1 MQSIAHL
8 SGLYTVYSFLM
19 LLIIGFD
26 GATFDLIR
34 PWAAEGHLPNLAR
47 LMDQGVTADLAST
60 LPPVTSPAWPTFMT
74 GVNPGKH
81 GVFDFIQPHGEN
93 FTLVNSTRIRQP
105 TMWQRLSEAGYR
117 VGVLNVP
124 VTYPP
129 QPVNGFMVTDILS
142 PRNATIS
149 YPADLVSRYENEI
162 GPDGQPLGPYRIAP
176 DVHYKPGNEAE
187 FIDDIYSLINAH
199 GRWAIKLM
207 ESEPVDVLMVHFIAM
222 DVAKHAL
229 WRFMDHTHSQYEPS
243 PYEHAI
249 RDGYALVDSYIG
261 QLMDRLPA
269 DSDTIVM
276 SDHGFGPLKNMVNLN
291 MFFLEKGL
299 MHLKPDVS
307 TQLKALAFRHG
318 ITPSSAYQWVARLGM
333 QNVVAR
339 VSKKARNDVVGK
351 FLSFDSV
358 DWSRTIAYSMG
369 HVGQVYL
376 NLEGRE
382 PHGIVREEDYDRRL
396 QEVITALGDLRDEDG
411 TPIVTNL
418 EPGHTVYHGPYRDK
432 GPDLHLELDHYA
444 MIACPLFAT
453 EGKVM
458 TNQIRGDSGCHR
470 REGIFIAQGAGIRQ
484 DVTLPEA
491 SILDLA
497 PTIMHLLGEP
507 VPQIMDGRV
516 LEEIFTEPSAVVYDD
531 KDGELTQ
538 VNEEAGF
545 SADEADQIEER
556 LRGLGYL

>member
-1 MQSIAHL
+1 M
-8 SGLYTVYSFLM
+8 T

-26 GATFDLIR
+26 GATFDLIK
-34 PWAAEGHLPNLAR
+34 PWARDGYLPNLAR
-47 LMDQGVTADLAST
+47 LMDEGATADLAST

-81 GVFDFIQPHGEN
+81 GVFDFIQPHGDN

-105 TMWQRLSEAGYR
+105 TLWQRLSALGYR

-129 QPVNGFMVTDILS
+129 QAVNGFLVTDILS

-149 YPADLVSRYENEI
+149 HPADLITRYQDAP
-162 GPDGQPLGPYRIAP
+162 GDDGRPLGPYRVAP
-176 DVHYKPGNEAE
+176 DVQYKPGNEAE
-187 FIDDIYSLINAH
+187 FIADIYDLIDAH
-199 GRWAIKLM
+199 GRWALKLM
-207 ESEPVDVLMVHFIAM
+207 DAEPVDVLMVHFIAM

-229 WRFMDHTHSQYEPS
+229 WRFMDHSHPRYEPS
-243 PYEHAI
+243 PYEYAI
-249 RDGYALVDSYIG
+249 RDGYAKVDEYIG
-261 QLMDRLPA
+261 RLQAKLPPG
-269 DSDTIVM
+269 STTIAM

-291 MFFLEKGL
+291 VFFMKKGL
-299 MHLKPDVS
+299 MKLKPDAV
-307 TQLKALAFRHG
+307 TQLKAWAFRHG
-318 ITPSSAYQWVARLGM
+318 ITPSTAYQWISRLGL
-333 QNVVAR
+333 QNTIAR
-339 VSKKARNDVVGK
+339 VSKKARNDIVGK

-376 NLEGRE
+376 NRAGRE
-382 PHGIVREEDYDRRL
+382 PHGIVTEADYDRRL
-396 QEVITALGDLRDEDG
+396 VQVSDALAELRDENG
-411 TPIVTNL
+411 QPILTNL
-418 EPGHTVYHGPYRDK
+418 IRGRDAYDGPYAEL

-470 REGIFIAQGAGIRQ
+470 REGIFIAAGPGVRAG
-484 DVTLPEA
+484 LEMPEA

-497 PTIMHLLGEP
+497 PTILHLLGEP
-507 VPQIMDGRV
+507 VPPIMDGRV
-516 LEEIFTEPSAVVYDD
+516 LTEALVDPAPVRYAEE
-531 KDGELTQ
+531 DGAGVGSEQ
-538 VNEEAGF
+538 SFDIGEA
-545 SADEADQIEER
+545 EQIEER